1 MQTKTR
7 NAEPPG
13 KPLNL
18 RIETIAYV
26 NTGRMQDTEN
36 LNRPTAVEEIEGI
49 IKNLLIDYI

>member
-13 KPLNL
+13 KPLS
-18 RIETIAYV
+18 IETIAYV

-49 IKNLLIDYI
+49 IKNLFIDYI